1 MPQTYEIIGGDHRPH
16 GSVTGEELCQW
27 IREGRASNQTM
38 VRISGQKTWQ
48 PIGAFPEFLGP
59 LQGLPWAPVNQ
70 PPPKTHSLAVT
81 SLVLGI
87 VALLFFPAGVLF
99 GVPAAYCGHRAH
111 SQIAQSGGEL
121 GGTGLATAGL
131 VLGYIG
137 TLIGAVMLIL
147 FVMLCLALI
156 Q

>member
-1 MPQTYEIIGGDHRPH
+1 
-16 GSVTGEELCQW
+16 
-27 IREGRASNQTM
+27 
-38 VRISGQKTWQ
+38 
-48 PIGAFPEFLGP
+48 
-59 LQGLPWAPVNQ
+59 
-70 PPPKTHSLAVT
+70 
-81 SLVLGI
+81 
-87 VALLFFPAGVLF
+87 
-99 GVPAAYCGHRAH
+99 
-111 SQIAQSGGEL
+111 L

>member
-16 GSVTGEELCQW
+16 GPVTGEALCQW
-27 IREGRASNQTM
+27 IREGRASGQSM
-38 VRISGQKTWQ
+38 ARVSGSEVWQ
-48 PIGAFPEFLGP
+48 PLGAFPEFLGP
-59 LQGLPWAPVNQ
+59 LQGLPWVPVNQ
-70 PPPKTHSLAVT
+70 PPPKTHPLAIT

-99 GVPAAYCGHRAH
+99 GVPAAYFGHRAQ
-111 SQIAQSGGEL
+111 SQIQQSSGEL
-121 GGTGLATAGL
+121 GGAGLATAGL

-137 TLIGAVMLIL
+137 TLLGAIALVAFVVFCL
-147 FVMLCLALI
+147 FVI

>member
-16 GSVTGEELCQW
+16 GPVTGEELCQW

-38 VRISGQKTWQ
+38 VRISGQETWQ

-59 LQGLPWAPVNQ
+59 LQGLPWVPVNQ
-70 PPPKTHSLAVT
+70 PPPKTHPLAVT

-111 SQIAQSGGEL
+111 
-121 GGTGLATAGL
+121 
-131 VLGYIG
+131 
-137 TLIGAVMLIL
+137 
-147 FVMLCLALI
+147 CLLYTSPSPRDS
-156 Q
+156 

>member
-1 MPQTYEIIGGDHRPH
+1 
-16 GSVTGEELCQW
+16 
-27 IREGRASNQTM
+27 M
-38 VRISGQKTWQ
+38 VRISGQETWQ

-59 LQGLPWAPVNQ
+59 LQGLPWGPVNQ

-147 FVMLCLALI
+147 FVMLWLTLI